1 LCHKENTSKVNR
13 PNHDKTQS
21 LFLTTLLFGLLM
33 IPASFN
39 LVGQCLIA
47 MPGLDDPRFERTV
60 IYMCIH
66 DADSGAMGLILNK
79 PMTNVTFDELLKQT
93 DIPSRSPLPPTPVL
107 YGGPVETHRGFVL
120 HSLDY
125 QAEETLVIPSTSLG
139 LTTTLD
145 ILKERSEGR
154 GPHHFLLALG
164 YAGWDPLQLEKEILN
179 NQWIHANLNDPDLL
193 FQTRWQT
200 KWQDCLNAAG
210 ISLDTLSGEAGH
222 A

>member
-1 LCHKENTSKVNR
+1 LCHKEKTSRVK
-13 PNHDKTQS
+13 HCDYDKTQNVS
-21 LFLTTLLFGLLM
+21 LTTLLFIFPM
-33 IPASFN
+33 IPASSS
-39 LVGQCLIA
+39 LLGQCLMA
-47 MPGLDDPRFERTV
+47 MPGLDDPRFERSV
-60 IYMCIH
+60 IYICIH
-66 DADSGAMGLILNK
+66 DADTGAMGLILNK
-79 PMTNVTFDELLKQT
+79 PVTNVTFEELLKQT
-93 DIPSRSPLPPTPVL
+93 DIPSRSPLPPTPVV

-125 QAEETLVIPSTSLG
+125 RTEETLIIPGTSLG

-145 ILKERSEGR
+145 ILKERAEGR
-154 GPHHFLLALG
+154 GPHRFLLALG